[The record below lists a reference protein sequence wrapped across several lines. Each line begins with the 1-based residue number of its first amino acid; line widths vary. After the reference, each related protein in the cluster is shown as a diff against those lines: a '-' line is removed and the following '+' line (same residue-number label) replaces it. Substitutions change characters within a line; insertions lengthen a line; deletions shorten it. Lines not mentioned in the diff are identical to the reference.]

1 MAHVSLGG
9 THMLTRS
16 SSLVAAVLAAVIVA
30 SPAQSQTEIP
40 TPNVQPGAC
49 QDQVAPTSKYTSRA
63 ARRAKRTRLLRG
75 TARDVGCG
83 LDRVEISVARKVG
96 RKCRYLAGRSK
107 LSRRSTSCGRPTR
120 WLKVKGTTHWAFRFP
135 KRLPKGS
142 YVVRTRATDFAG
154 NVEHLRSR
162 RLGLR

>member
-30 SPAQSQTEIP
+30 SPAQSKTEVP
-40 TPNVQPGAC
+40 VPNVQPGAC
-49 QDQVAPTSKYTSRA
+49 TDQVAPTSKFSKRA
-63 ARRAKRTRLLRG
+63 AKRAKRTRVLRG

-96 RKCRYLAGRSK
+96 KRCRYLAGSK
-107 LSRRSTSCGRPTR
+107 LSRRATSCGRPAR
-120 WLKVKGTTHWAFRFP
+120 WLRVKGTSHWSFRFP
-135 KRLPKGS
+135 KRLGRGT
-142 YVVRTRATDFAG
+142 YVIRTRATDFAG
-154 NVEHLRSR
+154 NHERLHSS
-162 RLGLR
+162 RLGMR

>member
-1 MAHVSLGG
+1 
-9 THMLTRS
+9 MLIRS
-16 SSLVAAVLAAVIVA
+16 TSLVAGLLVAAAVVA
-30 SPAQSQTEIP
+30 GPAQSQTEIP
-40 TPNVQPGAC
+40 APNVQPGAC

-154 NVEHLRSR
+154 NVEHLRSHR
-162 RLGLR
+162 IGFR